1 VDNRVYVIGH
11 DNTLMRQLTQM
22 GVHMFGA
29 IESIKSARIKPA
41 ISFDSS
47 LAPFILKHR
56 IPVSLKCAN
65 ITLRAS
71 EQTWKGGAACS
82 TSSLLARRPRPRLEL
97 GHMFYHVPM
106 DTLSVK
112 QGDSPG
118 DRRCG

>member
-47 LAPFILKHR
+47 LAPLILKHR
-56 IPVSLKCAN
+56 ISVGLKYAN
-65 ITLRAS
+65 ITVRAS

-82 TSSLLARRPRPRLEL
+82 TSSLLARRPRQASAGIGPYVLPRSD
-97 GHMFYHVPM
+97 GHAV
-106 DTLSVK
+106 S
-112 QGDSPG
+112 QA
-118 DRRCG
+118 R